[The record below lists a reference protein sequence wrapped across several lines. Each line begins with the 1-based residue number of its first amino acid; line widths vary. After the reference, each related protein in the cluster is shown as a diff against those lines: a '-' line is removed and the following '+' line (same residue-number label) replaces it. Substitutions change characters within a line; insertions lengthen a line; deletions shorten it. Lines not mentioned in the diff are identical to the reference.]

1 MIKAENFYNLLKEN
15 GITFF
20 TGVPDSLLK
29 DFCAYVTDVTSKED
43 HIINSNE
50 GAAVALAA
58 GYNLATGKTALVYMQ
73 NSGLGNSINPLLS
86 LADKE
91 VYSIPMLLLIGWR
104 GEPGK
109 KDEPQHKKQGRVML
123 KMLEAMEIPYVKIN
137 KETKNIKEIIN
148 KICKDINSTNSPNAL
163 IVSEG
168 TFEEYK
174 LKDDINTGYSMLRE
188 DAIELILDNLNSG
201 EIIVSTTGKTS
212 REVYE
217 YRKNKN
223 QGHQNDFLTVGS
235 MGHCSQ
241 IALGISLKKKDR
253 HVYILDGDGA
263 VIMQMG
269 SLSII
274 GTEAGNNLK
283 HIIINNGAHDSVG
296 GQPTAGFA
304 INFSE
309 IAKAN
314 GYKAAFK
321 AETEAEIIKC
331 INELKLSEGPS
342 LLEIRV
348 NKGARVNLGRPEVS
362 PAENKIN
369 FMKALSESEKI

>member
-1 MIKAENFYNLLKEN
+1 M
-15 GITFF
+15 
-20 TGVPDSLLK
+20 
-29 DFCAYVTDVTSKED
+29 
-43 HIINSNE
+43 
-50 GAAVALAA
+50 
-58 GYNLATGKTALVYMQ
+58 
-73 NSGLGNSINPLLS
+73 
-86 LADKE
+86 
-91 VYSIPMLLLIGWR
+91 
-104 GEPGK
+104 
-109 KDEPQHKKQGRVML
+109 
-123 KMLEAMEIPYVKIN
+123 
-137 KETKNIKEIIN
+137 
-148 KICKDINSTNSPNAL
+148 
-163 IVSEG
+163 
-168 TFEEYK
+168 YK
-174 LKDDINTGYSMLRE
+174 RQ

-269 SLSII
+269 SLSTI

>member
-174 LKDDINTGYSMLRE
+174 LKDDINTCLLY
-188 DAIELILDNLNSG
+188 
-201 EIIVSTTGKTS
+201 TS
-212 REVYE
+212 
-217 YRKNKN
+217 
-223 QGHQNDFLTVGS
+223 
-235 MGHCSQ
+235 
-241 IALGISLKKKDR
+241 
-253 HVYILDGDGA
+253 
-263 VIMQMG
+263 
-269 SLSII
+269 
-274 GTEAGNNLK
+274 
-283 HIIINNGAHDSVG
+283 
-296 GQPTAGFA
+296 
-304 INFSE
+304 
-309 IAKAN
+309 
-314 GYKAAFK
+314 
-321 AETEAEIIKC
+321 
-331 INELKLSEGPS
+331 PS
-342 LLEIRV
+342 PRD
-348 NKGARVNLGRPEVS
+348 
-362 PAENKIN
+362 
-369 FMKALSESEKI
+369 